1 MEPAEHDVRRAEQT
15 RLYGEAVDALC
26 RRGLVH
32 LGQSEREMAAT
43 IGVSGPMLAQLV
55 SGRRVRLGN
64 PVATYRLNRLRELID
79 QVADGITDP
88 GDIPLAVAQIRA
100 STTPPS
106 DPTAVARTVR
116 PPKELTMSRLL
127 AAKEV
132 VRAHVRPSP
141 LLHWRLLDRV
151 TGAETWVKHEDANPT
166 GAFKVRGGLNFLHRL
181 SAGEPVRGL
190 ISATRGNH
198 GQSLAYA
205 GAAYGVPVTIVVPEG
220 NSADKDAAI
229 RGFGAELVVHG
240 RDFQEAREYAGEL
253 AEERDLLQVPPFHPW
268 LVEGVATYASE
279 IHASLPDVE
288 TIYVSVGMG
297 SGICANILVRD
308 LLGKDTEIVGVV
320 SSGAPAYALSFQRGE
335 PVSTPSADTIVD
347 GVAVRTPD
355 PDAVRIIA
363 KGAARFVKVSDEE
376 VQRAMALAYRATHH
390 LAEPSGVVALA
401 GLIADSAGRSAA
413 AGRRRTVACVQ
424 TGGNCDYPILAEA
437 MRKYGT

>member
-1 MEPAEHDVRRAEQT
+1 MGAVEPDVRRAEQ
-15 RLYGEAVDALC
+15 RELYGEPVDALC
-26 RRGLVH
+26 RRALVH
-32 LGQSEREMAAT
+32 LGLAEREVAAT
-43 IGVSGPMLAQLV
+43 IGISGPMLAQLV
-55 SGRRVRLGN
+55 SARRVRLGN
-64 PVATYRLNRLRELID
+64 PVATYRLTRLRELID
-79 QVADGITDP
+79 QVADGITDE
-88 GDIPLAVAQIRA
+88 GDVPLAVAQIKA

-141 LLHWRLLDRV
+141 LLHWPLLDRV
-151 TGAETWVKHEDANPT
+151 TGAETWIKHEDANPT
-166 GAFKVRGGLNFLHRL
+166 GAFKVRGGINFLHRL
-181 SAGEPVRGL
+181 TAGEPVPGI

-220 NSADKDAAI
+220 NSPDKDAAM
-229 RGFGAELVVHG
+229 RALGAELIVHG
-240 RDFQEAREYAGEL
+240 SDFQEAREYAGEL
-253 AEERDLLQVPPFHPW
+253 AEERDLLPVPPFHPW

-288 TIYVSVGMG
+288 TIYVPVGMG

-320 SSGAPAYALSFQRGE
+320 SSGAPAYALSYQRGE
-335 PVSTPSADTIVD
+335 PVPTESVDTIVD

-363 KGAARFVKVSDEE
+363 RGAARFVQVSDEE

-390 LAEPSGVVALA
+390 LCEPSGVVALA
-401 GLIADSAGRSAA
+401 GLIADATGRAA
-413 AGRRRTVACVQ
+413 AGGRRRTVACVQ
-424 TGGNCDYPILAEA
+424 SGGNCDFPILAEA
-437 MRKYGT
+437 MRRFG